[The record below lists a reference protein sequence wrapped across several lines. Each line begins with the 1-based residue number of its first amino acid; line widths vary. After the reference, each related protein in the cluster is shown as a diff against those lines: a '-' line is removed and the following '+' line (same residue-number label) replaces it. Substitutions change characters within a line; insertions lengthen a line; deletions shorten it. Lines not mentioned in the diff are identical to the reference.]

1 MHAIEGRIDHD
12 GVLACLLPAIANLIL
27 CNTYKLSEMYCN
39 NFSVPN
45 KKGKKQQLEMGE
57 ENVP

>member
-1 MHAIEGRIDHD
+1 MTEFLHAY
-12 GVLACLLPAIANLIL
+12 CQQLLNLIL

-45 KKGKKQQLEMGE
+45 KKGKKKLEMEE